1 MRAPKKSLQNGWS
14 KTVSSKKVSPNE
26 LSWRREV
33 FRQSIHVGLGLFL
46 SGVLFFSNLDFF
58 RLVCFAALGA
68 GVVLSLV
75 ARAKIFPLLNGLLEK
90 VERKNEFVHGQSAF
104 MFVLGALIPALVFS
118 NPLLVFL
125 GVFALTWQDGFSTL
139 FGVRFGKT
147 VILRGKTVEGSLGGL
162 VACTLGLSL
171 ILPLPSAFFLALIA
185 TLVELIPVDDSL
197 SIPLIVSIAATA
209 FV

>member
-1 MRAPKKSLQNGWS
+1 MRTQKISPPTSLS

-33 FRQSIHVGLGLFL
+33 FRQSIHVSLGLFL

-58 RLVCFAALGA
+58 RQVCFALLGA
-68 GVVLSLV
+68 GVALSLV
-75 ARAKIFPLLNGLLEK
+75 ARANIFPALNGLLEK

-118 NPLLVFL
+118 NPLFVFL

-171 ILPLPSAFFLALIA
+171 ILPFPNALILALIA
-185 TLVELIPVDDSL
+185 TLVELVPVDDSL
-197 SIPLIVSIAATA
+197 SIPLVVSIAAAA